1 MALDSIHVY
10 STCADPNVKNLLE
23 DLTKEKVIFFFGGNI
38 IALVVIMKEQNVKVH
53 HHAKLLPINPFTP
66 KSSII
71 TLLYATQSLWLEF
84 EESGIESTK

>member
-1 MALDSIHVY
+1 
-10 STCADPNVKNLLE
+10 
-23 DLTKEKVIFFFGGNI
+23 
-38 IALVVIMKEQNVKVH
+38 MKEQNVKVH

-71 TLLYATQSLWLEF
+71 TLLYAIQFLRLEF